1 MKNKFSNK
9 TFLIIIPARAGS
21 KGIKNK
27 NIVSVKGKPL
37 IEYTIDFA
45 KNLKLNNEIL
55 VSTDSSQ
62 IADISRSLG
71 ASCPFLRPK
80 SLSTDLTGDMP
91 VMRNALIEYEKLRE
105 KKYEF
110 VIMLQPTSPI
120 RIEKQIYN
128 AVDTMIKNNYDSVI
142 SVSSVKDKYHPYKQF
157 ELINNRLKPFSNIAK
172 KIIARQQLNTSYIR
186 NGVVYIFSRKFALT
200 SNSVFSK
207 NSGFTV
213 INEPFVNIDS
223 VVDLVEFEHFLTDS
237 KMSE

>member
-186 NGVVYIFSRKFALT
+186 NGVVYIFSRSFALNST
-200 SNSVFSK
+200 SVYSSNS
-207 NSGFTV
+207 GYII

-223 VVDLVEFEHFLTDS
+223 QEDLLEFEKYLKS
-237 KMSE
+237 KNEL